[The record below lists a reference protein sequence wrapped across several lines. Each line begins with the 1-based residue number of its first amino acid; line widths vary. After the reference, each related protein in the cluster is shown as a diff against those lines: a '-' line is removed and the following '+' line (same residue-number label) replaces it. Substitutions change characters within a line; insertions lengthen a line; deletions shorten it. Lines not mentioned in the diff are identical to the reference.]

1 MVLGAGAWGTLG
13 VFVKALLEAGLTPLD
28 VATVRVAIAWFGC
41 ALGVAL
47 SQRKKILAKPREL
60 GLFALHG
67 LVAVALYNLLYFA
80 AIEQVGIS
88 LAVALLYTAPA
99 WSAVLG
105 RMFLGERHAIRV
117 YLAVLLSM
125 AGVLGAIGGL
135 GGVAPGLP
143 ALGVLLGA
151 GAGLSYALFSVFGKP
166 VLGRH
171 PPLTLLFYS
180 FGIGGA
186 VLLMLFSSEG
196 GWARLFGVEPI
207 HWFVLL
213 VVGIF
218 PTFLAYLAYAEG
230 LRRTSASL
238 ATLLAT
244 VEPVMAVALAAG
256 FAGERLAST
265 QLAGIALV
273 VIAGAVAAA
282 GQTTGVFRFADTR
295 SGSAA
300 AGIEHRTKPD
310 GGRHER
316 SSGIWWTDSEKE
328 VMPMNI
334 YDCFKQVEMRV
345 GQIVNVEDFPEARKP
360 AYRLAI
366 DFGESGTKQSS
377 AQITERYDKRGLLG
391 RRVIAVVNLPPRLIA
406 GFRSEALVLGV
417 PDTQGRVILLRPDED
432 VPLGS
437 RVF

>member
-1 MVLGAGAWGTLG
+1 MILGAGAWGTLG
-13 VFVKALLEAGLTPLD
+13 VFVKTLLEAGLTPLD
-28 VATVRVAIAWFGC
+28 VATIRVVIAWLGC
-41 ALGVAL
+41 ALGMVL
-47 SQRKKILAKPREL
+47 SQHKKILARPREL

-67 LVAVALYNLLYFA
+67 LVAVVLYNLLYFS

-99 WSAVLG
+99 WSAILG

-117 YLAVLLSM
+117 YLAVPLSM
-125 AGVLGAIGGL
+125 AGVLWAIGGL
-135 GGVAPGLP
+135 WGVVPGLP
-143 ALGVLLGA
+143 ALSILLGV

-166 VLGRH
+166 ALGRH

-186 VLLMLFSSEG
+186 VLLMLFSFEG
-196 GWARLFGVEPI
+196 GWERLFGVAPI

-213 VVGIF
+213 VIGIF

-244 VEPVMAVALAAG
+244 VEPVVAVVLAAG
-256 FAGERLAST
+256 FAGERLVPA

-282 GQTTGVFRFADTR
+282 GQTTGVFRFAGTR

-300 AGIEHRTKPD
+300 AGIGHETGHETARTEQRD
-310 GGRHER
+310 LDR
-316 SSGIWWTDSEKE
+316 
-328 VMPMNI
+328 
-334 YDCFKQVEMRV
+334 
-345 GQIVNVEDFPEARKP
+345 
-360 AYRLAI
+360 
-366 DFGESGTKQSS
+366 
-377 AQITERYDKRGLLG
+377 
-391 RRVIAVVNLPPRLIA
+391 
-406 GFRSEALVLGV
+406 
-417 PDTQGRVILLRPDED
+417 
-432 VPLGS
+432 
-437 RVF
+437 